1 MKLST
6 HPESTF
12 ARNIYKI
19 LPCRNESLHAVLNQ
33 V

>member
-6 HPESTF
+6 RPESTV
-12 ARNIYKI
+12 ACNIYKI
-19 LPCRNESLHAVLNQ
+19 LPCRNEILHAVLNQ